1 MAEKEPATAAALSL
15 DEASI
20 VAAARE
26 KAGLEDF
33 GDEGFHE
40 PLRRLLRSLDEEARL
55 SPVGRAAQR
64 ARLVESLVTRLMTED
79 YIRRH
84 SGILAEVIEPP
95 LVIVGLARTGT
106 TMLHRL
112 LGSGGDFQ
120 VARWWEVRYPAPFPG
135 SDWRRDDPRIPAA
148 REEVRI
154 ALEMVPV
161 LASIHPWDP
170 EGADEE
176 ILLLEHSFLSHV
188 PESAANV
195 PSYRAWLDAQDLT
208 PAYRYLERQLR
219 FLQWQKKESG
229 RGGGR
234 WVLKAPFHL
243 GYIDTLFAVFP
254 GARVIQTHRDPLQ
267 TIPSAA
273 SMYRSLWEL
282 NSETVDPREV
292 GRQVRERYAWALGRC
307 MRSRE
312 RLPADRFLDVDY
324 RDVQGDPLAQVRR
337 IYGWIGGQLCAGAE
351 ARMCTWLTDNAR
363 DTRAPHRYTLEE
375 FGYTEEALR
384 RQFAEYRARM
394 LAEKPVEEGAR

>member
-1 MAEKEPATAAALSL
+1 MIREERTAAAATSL
-15 DEASI
+15 DEATI
-20 VAAARE
+20 LAEARE
-26 KAGLEDF
+26 KAGLDNF
-33 GDEGFHE
+33 GDESFRE
-40 PLRRLLRSLDEEARL
+40 PLCRLLRSLAEEARL
-55 SPVGRAAQR
+55 SPVGRATQH

-79 YIRRH
+79 YIRRYPE
-84 SGILAEVIEPP
+84 ILAEVIEAP

-135 SDWRRDDPRIPAA
+135 TDWRRNDPRIAAA

-154 ALEMVPV
+154 TLEMVPV
-161 LASIHPWDP
+161 LASIHPWDA

-176 ILLLEHSFLSHV
+176 IMLLEHSFLSHV

-195 PSYRAWLDAQDLT
+195 PSYRAWLDTQDLT

-282 NSETVDPREV
+282 NSETVDSREV

-307 MRSRE
+307 LRSRE
-312 RLPADRFLDVDY
+312 RIAADRFLDVDY
-324 RDVQGDPLAQVRR
+324 RDVQRDPLAQVRR
-337 IYGWIGGQLCAGAE
+337 IYAWIGRQLAPDAE
-351 ARMCTWLTDNAR
+351 ARMRSWLAENAR
-363 DTRAPHRYTLEE
+363 DSRAPHQYTLEE
-375 FGYTEEALR
+375 FGYTEEELCR
-384 RQFAEYRARM
+384 YFAEYRARI
-394 LAEKPVEEGAR
+394 

>member
-1 MAEKEPATAAALSL
+1 MTDQENATGAETSL
-15 DEASI
+15 DEESI
-20 VAAARE
+20 VAEARA
-26 KAGLEDF
+26 KAGLEDL
-33 GDEGFHE
+33 GDEGFRE
-40 PLRRLLRSLDEEARL
+40 PLRRLLRSLDEEAAL
-55 SPVGRAAQR
+55 SPTGRATQR

-79 YIRRH
+79 HIRRH
-84 SGILAEVIEPP
+84 PEILDEAIEAP

-148 REEVRI
+148 HEEVRI
-154 ALEMVPV
+154 TLEMVPM
-161 LASIHPWDP
+161 LAAIHPWDP

-176 ILLLEHSFLSHV
+176 IMLLEHSFLSHV

-195 PSYRAWLDAQDLT
+195 PSYRAWLEEQDLT
-208 PAYRYLERQLR
+208 PAYRYLDRLLR

-234 WVLKAPFHL
+234 WVLKTPFHL
-243 GYIDTLFAVFP
+243 GYVDTLFEVFP

-282 NSETVDPREV
+282 NSEAVDPLEV
-292 GRQVRERYAWALGRC
+292 GRQVRERFAWSLTRC

-312 RLPADRFLDVDY
+312 RVAADRFLDVDY
-324 RDVQGDPLAQVRR
+324 REVQKDPLIQVER
-337 IYGWIGGQLCAGAE
+337 IYAWLGRELSPEAE
-351 ARMCTWLTDNAR
+351 ERMRAWLVENAR
-363 DTRAPHRYTLEE
+363 DKRAPHRYTLEE
-375 FGYTEEALR
+375 FGYTEEGLR
-384 RQFAEYRARM
+384 RDFAEYRSRHIA
-394 LAEKPVEEGAR
+394 